1 MRSGKFGLSYWKP
14 KSVLNGSIVQ
24 SICMEDNQ
32 TTGLLITTNVLT
44 KGDSLNYDIVAQRYS
59 YGLQL

>member
-1 MRSGKFGLSYWKP
+1 MRSGEFGLSYWKP

-24 SICMEDNQ
+24 SISMEENE
-32 TTGLLITTNVLT
+32 TTGLLITTNILT
-44 KGDSLNYDIVAQRYS
+44 KGNSLNYDIVAQKYS